1 LCDHQLKIFS
11 AFARMGLAS
20 VPALPCQSAKRIVFV
35 FLQKAYNMPSFVTHV
50 LIAIAVTSA
59 GLASAPAH
67 ANSQKTWGT
76 ISDIGAYG
84 LSGTAIGLPLVQGDM
99 QGALQ
104 AGGSIAAAQLV
115 TFGLKRT
122 FPEIRPDGSDNRS
135 FPSGHT
141 AQSFAA
147 AASIYNRRGPAVGIP
162 AFAIA
167 SLVGVARVK
176 ADKHH
181 WYDVVVGAGIG
192 SAAGFLITGD
202 KPDRN
207 VAIIPWGDT
216 KGGGVS
222 VAMRF

>member
-1 LCDHQLKIFS
+1 MPKLKNAMLLFPAMLLS
-11 AFARMGLAS
+11 LPAS
-20 VPALPCQSAKRIVFV
+20 
-35 FLQKAYNMPSFVTHV
+35 
-50 LIAIAVTSA
+50 
-59 GLASAPAH
+59 PAH
-67 ANSQKTWGT
+67 ADSQKTWGT

-84 LSGTAIGLPLVQGDM
+84 LSGTAIGLPLVQGDT

-192 SAAGFLITGD
+192 SAAGFLITRNRPG
-202 KPDRN
+202 RN
-207 VAIIPWGDT
+207 VTAIPWGDT